1 MLYAMCSHN
10 DPCDRADNISE
21 DHSVAGALFQT
32 CGQIG
37 GSLGICLSALIS
49 SEITKKQG
57 DLLAGS
63 KSGYWYSASTSF
75 FGKSILLST
84 RHRHRHSHSG
94 PYLSVPSR
102 WQSLAVRADGQWRCW
117 S

>member
-1 MLYAMCSHN
+1 MSSLIFSSGESGKLCASYSSV
-10 DPCDRADNISE
+10 DPRNWADMTSE

-57 DLLAGS
+57 DLLAGL

-75 FGKSILLST
+75 SGKSILLSN
-84 RHRHRHSHSG
+84 RHRYPHPRPH
-94 PYLSVPSR
+94 LSVPSR
-102 WQSLAVRADGQWRCW
+102 
-117 S
+117 